1 MVVGARQFQQEN
13 PGASMDPKLRV
24 TFPPDPNPRKPRLV
38 ARPGSW
44 DTHFHVYAPHLFPF
58 AEKRRYTPPAAPV
71 EHYLQIA
78 AAIGLERGVIVQ
90 PSVHGTDTAVT
101 VDAVAKSGGRLRGMI
116 RSDPK
121 LTADA
126 VARLHAAGVR
136 GLRFPISR
144 DLGDALKEDVF
155 HHNVALMKT
164 VGWVVDMQI
173 DADVMVARADMI
185 RRVPLPVI
193 IDTWG
198 RVDPRDGLDQPAFQ
212 VLLELIGEHDVYVK
226 IHGTNRFLDRGVPY
240 ADMIRTARA
249 LIARAPDH
257 VLWGTDWPHS
267 EVFTPNKMP
276 NDGDLIDML
285 LDYAPDEQL
294 RKKILVDNPA
304 RLFDW

>member
-1 MVVGARQFQQEN
+1 
-13 PGASMDPKLRV
+13 MDPKLRV

-38 ARPGSW
+38 APPGSW

-78 AAIGLERGVIVQ
+78 SAIGIERGVIVQ
-90 PSVHGTDTAVT
+90 PSVHGTNTAVT
-101 VDAVAKSGGRLRGMI
+101 IDAVARSNGRLRGMI

-121 LTADA
+121 LTAED
-126 VARLHAAGVR
+126 VKRLDAAGIR

-144 DLGDALKEDVF
+144 DLGDSLKEDVF
-155 HHNVALMKT
+155 HHNVALMEPA
-164 VGWVVDMQI
+164 GWVIDMQI
-173 DADVMVARADMI
+173 DADVMVERADMI
-185 RRVPLPVI
+185 RRMRLPVI

-198 RVDPRDGLDQPAFQ
+198 RVDPREGLEQNAFR

-226 IHGTNRFLDRGVPY
+226 IHGTNRFLERGVPY
-240 ADMIRTARA
+240 ADMIKMAHA
-249 LIARAPDH
+249 LIAKAPDH

-267 EVFTPNKMP
+267 EVFEPNKMP

-285 LDYAPDEQL
+285 LDYAPDE
-294 RKKILVDNPA
+294 RVRTKILVDNPA
-304 RLFDW
+304 RLFASRPI

>member
-1 MVVGARQFQQEN
+1 
-13 PGASMDPKLRV
+13 MDPKLRV

-38 ARPGSW
+38 APPGSW

-71 EHYLQIA
+71 EHYLQVA
-78 AAIGLERGVIVQ
+78 SAIGIERGVIVQ
-90 PSVHGTDTAVT
+90 PSVHGTNTAVT
-101 VDAVAKSGGRLRGMI
+101 VDAVAKSNGRLRGMI

-121 LTADA
+121 LTGDD
-126 VARLHAAGVR
+126 VKRLDAAGIR

-155 HHNVALMKT
+155 HHNVALMEPA
-164 VGWVVDMQI
+164 GWVIDMQI
-173 DADVMVARADMI
+173 DADVMVERADMI
-185 RRVPLPVI
+185 RRMRLPVI

-198 RVDPRDGLDQPAFQ
+198 RVDPREGLDQNAFR

-226 IHGTNRFLDRGVPY
+226 IHGTNRFLERGVAY
-240 ADMIRTARA
+240 ADMIKMAQA
-249 LIARAPDH
+249 LIAKAPDH

-267 EVFTPNKMP
+267 EVFEPNKMP

-285 LDYAPDEQL
+285 LDYAPDQRL
-294 RKKILVDNPA
+294 RTKILVDNPA
-304 RLFDW
+304 RLFASRP